1 VLLTLVRGVT
11 GEAALRLFPP
21 VSNTPQLG
29 EFPPGGWYGPCFVT
43 SSGHRAASLP
53 RTFHSGRCPEAT
65 TQRGTMA
72 IPPAA
77 PLGSWGRP
85 SCLDAMRRKCSAL
98 PSSPF
103 EGDGPPPLGG
113 LPPRIVRVRLA
124 CCLFYAPHSG
134 LRSGDAHPGRL
145 PDAVTTL
152 PRAPRGSSLRALTVA
167 LLPTRHRRRLTT
179 PRIGGYRQ
187 GRTELGQFP

>member
-1 VLLTLVRGVT
+1 VLSTLVRGVT
-11 GEAALRLFPP
+11 GEAALRPFPP

-29 EFPPGGWYGPCFVT
+29 EFPPGGWYGPCFLT

-77 PLGSWGRP
+77 LLGSW
-85 SCLDAMRRKCSAL
+85 
-98 PSSPF
+98 
-103 EGDGPPPLGG
+103 EGPPAWTRCDARARGCPRTPREGRAPAPLWS
-113 LPPRIVRVRLA
+113 LPRTVRVRLA
-124 CCLFYAPHSG
+124 CCLFFAPHSG
-134 LRSGDAHPGRL
+134 LPSGDAHPGRL
-145 PDAVTTL
+145 PGAVRTS

-179 PRIGGYRQ
+179 PRIGEYRQ